1 MIDETKIIKNMVD
14 DDDDLLD
21 LIEDLM
27 EDIR

>member
-1 MIDETKIIKNMVD
+1 MINDTKVIKNMMD